1 MTAQASPASTPET
14 PVPAARARGR
24 DTGSS
29 APFPSRPSDRP
40 HPGRERRR
48 AIHRTG
54 HRLVPWLYLAPVL
67 LFIGVFKLWPT
78 VWGVYL
84 SFFHVRPYLGNQ
96 YVAGA
101 NYQRAFSDPDLRA
114 AVVHTLFDAV
124 AAVAGSIL
132 VGFLLALLL
141 EGPAR
146 HLRILRTAV
155 FLPAVVAM
163 VAAAEL
169 WQTLLYPSHYGAVNS
184 LLGLVGIGPAPFLSG
199 THSSLASVVL
209 IQVWKNAPYDMVIF
223 VAGLAGIDRQLYE
236 AAHIDGA
243 GAFQRLRYV
252 TLPSLRP
259 ITTIVLTLGIIR
271 GLRVFTEIWVATSG
285 GPAGSTESVVTFIY
299 EQFSQDD
306 DAGYAA
312 AVGTL
317 LLGVTIVLTCVNLWW
332 RNRREAW

>member
-1 MTAQASPASTPET
+1 MTAQASPASTPEA

-24 DTGSS
+24 DTGLYEPV
-29 APFPSRPSDRP
+29 APPARRPAP
-40 HPGRERRR
+40 RRR
-48 AIHRTG
+48 IRRTG
-54 HRLVPWLYLAPVL
+54 RRLMPWLYLAPVL
-67 LFIGVFKLWPT
+67 VFIGVFKLWPT
-78 VWGVYL
+78 IWGVYL

-114 AVVHTLFDAV
+114 AVLHTVIDAV
-124 AAVAGSIL
+124 GAVAGSIL
-132 VGFLLALLL
+132 VGFALALLL

-155 FLPAVVAM
+155 FLPTVVAM
-163 VAAAEL
+163 VAAASL
-169 WQTLLYPSHYGAVNS
+169 WQTLLYPSRYGAVNS
-184 LLGLVGIGPAPFLSG
+184 LLGAFGAGPAPFLSS
-199 THSSLASVVL
+199 THSSLASVIL

-236 AAHIDGA
+236 AAHLDGA
-243 GAFQRLRYV
+243 GALQRLRYV

-285 GPAGSTESVVTFIY
+285 GPAGSTQSVVTYVY
-299 EQFSQDD
+299 EQFSENN

-312 AVGTL
+312 AIGTL
-317 LLGVTIVLTCVNLWW
+317 LLAVTILLTCLNLWW